1 MLGIDRGN
9 QVPLAASFTLA
20 SERLSYRR
28 LAEDNLG
35 IFHSLAVDPHIRAY
49 LFDGAVVERAWAATA
64 LVGSDTLFAECGVGI
79 WLTYNGGEAIGF
91 CGFRAFEEPYPEP
104 QILYAF
110 TRPHTGHGY
119 ATEAAQALI
128 EKVERLGWKR
138 VVTAVDAPNAA
149 SIRVLRKLGF
159 LQILSFPGEFG
170 RQFYFSK
177 SLEQLLPESPS
188 VRTLLE
194 REGSDASGEIFESI
208 VASEGVRIER
218 SVSTGQCSAEGTW
231 YEQDEH
237 EWVLLLQG
245 AAQLAYAD
253 GQIVTLGPG
262 DSFLLPAGC
271 KHRVQWTEAG
281 TPTVWLAV
289 FFR

>member
-1 MLGIDRGN
+1 
-9 QVPLAASFTLA
+9 LAATFTLA

-28 LAEDNLG
+28 LAEDNLST
-35 IFHSLAVDPHIRAY
+35 FHSLAVDPHIRAY
-49 LFDGAVVERAWAATA
+49 MLDGAVVERDWAATVLA
-64 LVGSDTLFAECGVGI
+64 GSDTLFAECGVGI
-79 WLTYNGGEAIGF
+79 WLIYKGGEAIGF
-91 CGFRAFEEPYPEP
+91 CGFHVFEKPDPEP
-104 QILYAF
+104 QILYAL
-110 TRPHTGHGY
+110 TEAYTGHGY

-128 EKVERLGWKR
+128 EEVEGFGWKR

-159 LQILSFPGEFG
+159 VQMFSFPGEFG

-177 SLEQLLPESPS
+177 TLEQLLPETPS
-188 VRTLLE
+188 VHTLLE
-194 REGSDASGEIFESI
+194 REGIDSSGEIFESI
-208 VASEGVRIER
+208 VASKGVRIER
-218 SVSTGQCSAEGTW
+218 IVSTGQCTAKGTW

-237 EWVLLLQG
+237 EWVILLQG
-245 AAQLAYAD
+245 AARLAYAD

-262 DSFLLPAGC
+262 DSLLLLAGR

-281 TPTVWLAV
+281 IPTVWLAV